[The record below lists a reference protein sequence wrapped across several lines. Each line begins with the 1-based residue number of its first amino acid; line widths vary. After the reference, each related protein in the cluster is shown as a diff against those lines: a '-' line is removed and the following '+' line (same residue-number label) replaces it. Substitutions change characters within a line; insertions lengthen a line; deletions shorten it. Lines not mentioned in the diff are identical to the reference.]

1 MTVTRG
7 IYTLVLRLDCDCD
20 LVVGALGRLH
30 LSAGCYV
37 YTGSARGPGGLKRV
51 QRHREINCGCK
62 MIRRW
67 HIDYLLPLAAWVDAA
82 ITVTDRN
89 LECAI
94 AQEIGRSLTAIPGFG
109 CSDCRC
115 LSHLH
120 YSCDCSEALLAVYS
134 AHDKDYS
141 SLQNYSSE

>member
-1 MTVTRG
+1 LAVTRG

-20 LVVGALGRLH
+20 LSVGALGQFH
-30 LSAGCYV
+30 LFAGCYA

-51 QRHREINCGCK
+51 QRHREINLGSK
-62 MIRRW
+62 KTRRW
-67 HIDYLLPLAAWVDAA
+67 HIDYLLPEATWVDVS
-82 ITVTDRN
+82 ITVTDLN

-94 AQEIGRSLTAIPGFG
+94 AHEIGRSLTAVPGFG

-120 YSCDCSEALLAVYS
+120 YSSDCSKALLAVRS
-134 AHDKDYS
+134 AHGKDYS
-141 SLQNYSSE
+141 SE